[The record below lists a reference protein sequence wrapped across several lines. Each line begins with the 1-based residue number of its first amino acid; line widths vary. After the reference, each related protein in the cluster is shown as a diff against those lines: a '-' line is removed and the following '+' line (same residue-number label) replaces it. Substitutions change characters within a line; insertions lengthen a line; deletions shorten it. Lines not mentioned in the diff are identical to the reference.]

1 MVKVS
6 YRKLSYYIWNLRY
19 YRAGPLEPGGH
30 KFTGPLVLNYNKKV
44 SFSWL
49 ETYFHEGNATERVH
63 LRTSSPP
70 DHGVGN
76 VKEVSKPYLHTVY
89 FFSSLWPLSSF
100 KWFGGLP
107 VGVYNSFPLTTK
119 HVKRSLTKS
128 LTRIFHFQLAALALK
143 NHHIVIHDVIQISWK
158 IPLNELNELILSLKT
173 SLSLNHTKK
182 YTPVEI
188 LWRILV
194 QNLRAY
200 LCICFR
206 KIFI

>member
-1 MVKVS
+1 MQARWSPGDTSSQV
-6 YRKLSYYIWNLRY
+6 
-19 YRAGPLEPGGH
+19 PL
-30 KFTGPLVLNYNKKV
+30 YWIIIKKCP
-44 SFSWL
+44 FLDWKP
-49 ETYFHEGNATERVH
+49 TFMKGMPQKTVH

-173 SLSLNHTKK
+173 SLSLNHKKK

-206 KIFI
+206 EIFI